1 MANDK
6 HSFRIVYLGSPD
18 FAVPPLQRLL
28 AEGYAVPL
36 VITQPDR
43 PKGRKRQLTPT
54 AVKVAT
60 EEQGIKVLAV
70 ENANAPDVVAEIAAA
85 KPDLLV
91 VAAFGQIMRDAL
103 MATAPM
109 GAINIHGSLLPKYR
123 GASPIQQALID
134 GESKTGVTIMYI
146 APKLDSGD
154 MLAKAET
161 EILPEDNT
169 GTLRE
174 RLSHLGA
181 ELLIDTIEKMRA
193 GEISPIKQN
202 EAEVTYAGKITAE
215 QERLDWEQ
223 SAVNLHNLVR
233 GLTPDTSA
241 YTCYTEP
248 QTKESVRLKIWQTA
262 LIDAENFNGEIHGTA
277 GEVITADKSGL
288 TVATADGAIKLVTVQ
303 PIGKGQMKAADW
315 WRGRRDLQESGLKFE

>member
-1 MANDK
+1 MTTDK

-18 FAVPPLQRLL
+18 FAVPPLLRLL
-28 AEGYAVPL
+28 DEGYTVPL

-54 AVKVAT
+54 AVKMAA
-60 EEQGIKVLAV
+60 EEKGIKVLAV
-70 ENANAPDVVAEIAAA
+70 ENANEPDVVAEIAAA

-103 MATAPM
+103 VGTAPM

-134 GESKTGVTIMYI
+134 GESETGVTIMYI

-154 MLAKAET
+154 MLAKAAT
-161 EILPEDNT
+161 AILPEDNT

-174 RLSHLGA
+174 RLSVMGA
-181 ELLIDTIEKMRA
+181 DLLIDTIEKMRA
-193 GEISPIKQN
+193 GDISPIAQD
-202 EAEVTYAGKITAE
+202 EAQVTYAGKLTAE
-215 QERLDWEQ
+215 QERFDWQQ
-223 SAVNLHNLVR
+223 SAESLHNLVR

-241 YTCYTEP
+241 YTCYREDG
-248 QTKESVRLKIWQTA
+248 ELVRLKIWQTA
-262 LIDAENFNGEIHGTA
+262 LCQAEQA
-277 GEVITADKSGL
+277 KAAPGEVITADKGGL
-288 TVATADGAIKLVTVQ
+288 TVATVDGAIKLVVVQ
-303 PIGKGQMKAADW
+303 PVGKGQMKAADW
-315 WRGRRDLQESGLKFE
+315 WRGRRDLQAAGLKFE